1 MYKRLKWSVAVVFLG
16 IILVGCQ
23 MNSEQKSPKNETKT
37 SKRVSHQK
45 MTKKQQLAYLKEH
58 EKELTEYVKTQNPDI
73 TDIKYDWNSIRTV
86 EASNGTPQ
94 GGGKLLLI
102 FGYANSSE
110 LTNFSLNF
118 TLDDNQMPNI
128 DSVGSD
134 NLLMLSLNLRVTIV

>member
-102 FGYANSSE
+102 FGYVNSSE

-134 NLLMLSLNLRVTIV
+134 NLSTIED